1 MSEEAFI
8 YEAIRT
14 PRGKQRNGSLNEVKP
29 LNLVVGLVDELRR
42 RYPDLDETLIS
53 DMILGVVSPVGDQG
67 GDIARTAV
75 LAAGLPETTGGVQLN
90 RFCASGLEAVN
101 TAAQKVRSG
110 WDDLVLAGGVE
121 SMSRVPMGSD
131 GGAWAT
137 DPETNYQIGFV
148 PQGIGADLIAT
159 IEGFSRE
166 DVDAY
171 ALRSQQ
177 KAAEAWSGG
186 YFAKSVVPVRDQ
198 NGLVILDH
206 DEHMRPDTTM
216 EGLAKLK
223 TAFDGIGEMGG
234 FDDVAL
240 QKYHWVEKIN
250 HVHTGGNSS
259 GIVDGAALVLVGSE
273 KAGTSQGLTPR
284 ARIVATATSG
294 ADPVIMLTGPTPAT
308 RKVLDRAGLTV
319 DDIDLFELNE
329 AFASVVLKFQKDLNI
344 PDEKLNVNGGAIA
357 MGHPLGATG
366 AMITG
371 TMVDELERRNARR
384 ALITLCIGGGMGV
397 ATIIERVW
405 GKHMAENTIAWDKD
419 ADGIVTL
426 TLDDPTGSA
435 NVMNEHYAESMHNA
449 VERLVAEKDSITGV
463 VITSAKKTFFAGGDL
478 KGMIKAQPEDA
489 GEFFS
494 TVEGIKTDLRTLET
508 FGKPVV
514 AAINGAALGGGLEIA
529 LACHHRIAADVKG
542 LVVGF
547 PEVTLGLLPG
557 GGGVD
562 PHRADVRHPERV
574 HERPVPGHP
583 VQAGAGQGDRPRRR
597 GAVGSVEELVPAAKA
612 WIKANPDAHTQPW
625 DRRATRCP
633 AAPRQLAGTG
643 RHPAVVPGAAEE
655 AAQGCAD
662 ACTAGH
668 PGRGRRGRAGRLR
681 HRQPHRE
688 PLLHD
693 VWSPARSRRT

>member
-14 PRGKQRNGSLNEVKP
+14 PRGKQRNGALNEVKP
-29 LNLVVGLVDELRR
+29 INLVVGLIDELRVR
-42 RYPDLDETLIS
+42 FPDLDENLIS
-53 DMILGVVSPVGDQG
+53 DIILGVVSPVGDQG

-75 LAAGLPETTGGVQLN
+75 LAAGLPDTVGGVQLN

-131 GGAWAT
+131 GGAMFS
-137 DPETNYQIGFV
+137 DVVVVYDNYIA

-171 ALRSQQ
+171 AVRSQER
-177 KAAEAWSGG
+177 AAAAWSGG

-206 DEHMRPDTTM
+206 DEHMRPGSTV
-216 EGLAKLK
+216 ESLGKLR

-240 QKYHWVEKIN
+240 QKYHWIEKIN

-273 KAGTSQGLTPR
+273 SAGASQGLTPR

-294 ADPVIMLTGPTPAT
+294 ADATIMLTGPTPAT

-329 AFASVVLKFQKDLNI
+329 AFASVVLKFQKDLDI

-366 AMITG
+366 AMIAG
-371 TMVDELERRNARR
+371 TMVDELERRGARR

-397 ATIIERVW
+397 ATIIERV
-405 GKHMAENTIAWDKD
+405 
-419 ADGIVTL
+419 
-426 TLDDPTGSA
+426 
-435 NVMNEHYAESMHNA
+435 
-449 VERLVAEKDSITGV
+449 
-463 VITSAKKTFFAGGDL
+463 
-478 KGMIKAQPEDA
+478 
-489 GEFFS
+489 
-494 TVEGIKTDLRTLET
+494 
-508 FGKPVV
+508 
-514 AAINGAALGGGLEIA
+514 
-529 LACHHRIAADVKG
+529 
-542 LVVGF
+542 
-547 PEVTLGLLPG
+547 
-557 GGGVD
+557 
-562 PHRADVRHPERV
+562 
-574 HERPVPGHP
+574 
-583 VQAGAGQGDRPRRR
+583 
-597 GAVGSVEELVPAAKA
+597 
-612 WIKANPDAHTQPW
+612 
-625 DRRATRCP
+625 
-633 AAPRQLAGTG
+633 
-643 RHPAVVPGAAEE
+643 
-655 AAQGCAD
+655 
-662 ACTAGH
+662 
-668 PGRGRRGRAGRLR
+668 
-681 HRQPHRE
+681 
-688 PLLHD
+688 
-693 VWSPARSRRT
+693 